1 MRSIRSRKNPT
12 TRKVL
17 CEYLGDNL
25 MMKNSKASGYGVIGA
40 VVIVSVA
47 IASYFTGLQSPGR
60 SQAGSQNGVLSS
72 TLAEGSHSANDLI
85 SPDAKS
91 TIATKQVKSSVIPAT
106 IYSQLA
112 SAIRSAR
119 DQHRTDL
126 TTLSKYT
133 VLGAQAAVTMEDK
146 LAALAKRQEN
156 RAFNGAP
163 PTVPH
168 PIDQVSA
175 QACLACH
182 GEGWQASGMRASR
195 MSHQFLAECTQCHVE
210 SQPSHQMASL
220 FRQSNFVGLPA
231 PTQGSRAYPGAP
243 PQVPHTTWMR
253 SDCQSCHGPS
263 GPLGLRTTH
272 PWRQECQQCH
282 LPTSTSDQIKIDAI
296 PGFLEPPKV
305 ID

>member
-1 MRSIRSRKNPT
+1 
-12 TRKVL
+12 
-17 CEYLGDNL
+17 
-25 MMKNSKASGYGVIGA
+25 MMNDSKASGYGVIGA

-47 IASYFTGLQSPGR
+47 IAGYFTGVQSPSR
-60 SQAGSQNGVLSS
+60 SQASSQPEVMSC
-72 TLAEGSHSANDLI
+72 TLAEESHSANDLI
-85 SPDAKS
+85 SPDSRPA
-91 TIATKQVKSSVIPAT
+91 IATELDPSSVIPAT
-106 IYSQLA
+106 AYSQLA
-112 SAIRSAR
+112 SVIRSAHA
-119 DQHRTDL
+119 QLRTDL
-126 TTLSKYT
+126 TALSKQA
-133 VLGAQAAVTMEDK
+133 VLSEQAAVTTEVK

-168 PIDQVSA
+168 PIDQMSA

-195 MSHQFLAECTQCHVE
+195 MSHPFLAECTQCHVE
-210 SQPSHQMASL
+210 SKPSHQMASL

-231 PTQGSRAYPGAP
+231 PTKGSRAYPGAP
-243 PQVPHTTWMR
+243 PQIPHTTWMR

-282 LPTSTSDQIKIDAI
+282 LPTSTSEQIKMDVM
-296 PGFLEPPKV
+296 PGFLQPPKV
-305 ID
+305 IN